1 MLERVFIDVR
11 SLKIVMPGYSVEA
24 RKVTKVY
31 RSGSIEVDALTD
43 VSFSLEQ
50 GDFAAI
56 VGPSGSG
63 KSTLMNILGTIDK
76 PTKGEIYIDGV
87 PTSKMD
93 GNKLAEF
100 RNRKLGFI
108 FQAFN
113 LINGLDAEKNAEL
126 PLMVDPMPQG
136 ERQKKADALLTKLG
150 LGNRL
155 KLNPTQLSGGEQQR
169 VAIARALV
177 RDPVLILADEPT
189 GDLDS
194 KTSEDVVELLDSISR
209 GGKVTIIMVTH
220 NLDLTK
226 YCNRIIH
233 IKDGRI
239 EKDEYLKERHSKKRL

>member
-1 MLERVFIDVR
+1 
-11 SLKIVMPGYSVEA
+11 MPGYSVEA

-63 KSTLMNILGTIDK
+63 KSTLMNILGTIDT
-76 PTKGEIYIDGV
+76 PTRGEVYIDGV

-93 GNKLAEF
+93 GDRLADF

-126 PLMVDPMPQG
+126 PLMVDPMSEG
-136 ERQKKADALLTKLG
+136 ERRRKADALLTKLG

-155 KLNPTQLSGGEQQR
+155 RLNPTQLSGGEQQR

-194 KTSEDVVELLDSISR
+194 KTSEEVVQLLNGISM

-220 NLDLTK
+220 NLDLTR

-239 EKDEYLKERHSKKRL
+239 EKDVYVKDARAKKR

>member
-1 MLERVFIDVR
+1 MLEMVFIDVR

-155 KLNPTQLSGGEQQR
+155 KLNPTQLSGGERSGDRDRKGVGQGSRADTRGRADRRLGFEDQR
-169 VAIARALV
+169 GCGRIARQHKQG
-177 RDPVLILADEPT
+177 RQ
-189 GDLDS
+189 GDYNNGYS
-194 KTSEDVVELLDSISR
+194 QP
-209 GGKVTIIMVTH
+209 
-220 NLDLTK
+220 
-226 YCNRIIH
+226 
-233 IKDGRI
+233 
-239 EKDEYLKERHSKKRL
+239 